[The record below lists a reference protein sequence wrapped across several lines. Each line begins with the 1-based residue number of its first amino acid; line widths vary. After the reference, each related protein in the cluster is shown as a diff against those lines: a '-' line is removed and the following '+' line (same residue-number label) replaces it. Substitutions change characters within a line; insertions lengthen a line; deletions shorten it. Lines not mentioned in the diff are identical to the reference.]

1 MPWHESIIES
11 EIAKTKVLINATSI
25 GLTSD
30 ISPSRRGAAAT
41 SYWCST

>member
-30 ISPSRRGAAAT
+30 ISPLPPR
-41 SYWCST
+41 C